1 MKSILKSD
9 SGYALGLVLIFV
21 LGVGSVLG
29 SVMMITQLSADAQ
42 GRGVDQ
48 LMTANAQSVSNAE
61 SAHNFSAATSEVI
74 ESYTQAAAEGRALS
88 MAQNAENCGLP
99 QTLHGINISC
109 SVVPS
114 SDATKNQVDRVLFAG
129 PSGKIIEQT
138 FGVVVDPTSGT
149 QVFAEVRH

>member
-88 MAQNAENCGLP
+88 MAQNSENCGLP
-99 QTLHGINISC
+99 QNLHGINISC

-114 SDATKNQVDRVLFAG
+114 SDGTKNQVDRVLFAG
-129 PSGKIIEQT
+129 RSGKIIEQT

-149 QVFAEVRH
+149 QVVAEVRH

>member
-1 MKSILKSD
+1 MKRILKSD

-48 LMTANAQSVSNAE
+48 LMTANSESTSSAE

-74 ESYTQAAAEGRALS
+74 QSYAEAATQGHALD
-88 MAQNAENCGLP
+88 MAQNTENCGLP
-99 QTLHGINISC
+99 QNLHGINISC

-114 SDATKNQVDRVLFAG
+114 SDATKSQIDRVLFAV

-138 FGVVVDPTSGT
+138 IDVVVDPATGT
-149 QVFAEVRH
+149 QVVAEVRH